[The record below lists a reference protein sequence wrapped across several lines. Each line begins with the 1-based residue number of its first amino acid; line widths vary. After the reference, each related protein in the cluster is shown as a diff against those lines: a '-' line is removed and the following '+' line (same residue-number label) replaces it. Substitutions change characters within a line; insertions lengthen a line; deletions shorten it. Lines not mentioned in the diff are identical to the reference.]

1 MKHRILTL
9 PALLCLLVAN
19 AFAQGIDTGPVRST
33 EDSLESNSESVTLPA
48 AVGGT
53 LYFNTCAGCNGQG
66 LYLTKDSRYFVGNV
80 QVTLDQLRQVIGGKQ
95 PRLLTIFHRPGDSA
109 VTRII
114 VFAP

>member
-33 EDSLESNSESVTLPA
+33 EDSLESNSES
-48 AVGGT
+48 GT